1 MPKYEK
7 ETRTIYQGTD
17 EWVNTRTGQ
26 VVEANQLLTKTE
38 RQGFEITYLMYFF
51 NLFNELGGQKY
62 KVVEYILKN
71 KDNNNILIITQRE
84 LAKKCKVGLQTVNH
98 TVKILKEAGLIQTKT
113 GAIMLHPKIS
123 HRGGSGKEKY
133 LMHKFTIFDDKEE

>member
-7 ETRTIYQGTD
+7 ETRTLYQGQD

-26 VVEANQLLTKTE
+26 TVKADQIITKTE

-71 KDNNNILIITQRE
+71 KDANNALIITQRE
-84 LAKKCKVGLQTVNH
+84 LSKKAEVSINTV
-98 TVKILKEAGLIQTKT
+98 TEAIRILREAGLIETRT
-113 GAIMLHPKIS
+113 GAIMINPKLS
-123 HRGGSGKEKY
+123 HRGSNAKEQF
-133 LMHKFTIFDDKEE
+133 LMHKFTTFDE